1 MRIIKHRLHPGM
13 NKIAVEADH
22 LIKLRYVNDQDGKLC
37 GWFQVAQDELHLQA
51 HEYEV
56 YLAMTGETVP
66 EDYNYVC
73 SYQERTGGGYYVVHA
88 FD

>member
-1 MRIIKHRLHPGM
+1 M
-13 NKIAVEADH
+13 NTIPVEADH
-22 LIKLRYVNDQDGKLC
+22 LIKLRYINDQDGKLF
-37 GWFQVAQDELHLQA
+37 GWFQVAQDELHLEA

-66 EDYNYVC
+66 DAWNYVC
-73 SYQERTGGGYYVVHA
+73 SYQQQTGGGYFVVHA

>member
-1 MRIIKHRLHPGM
+1 M